1 MKAHFDKRMWV
12 CVSDPFDQCKVA
24 KAIIESVEGQSPN
37 ATELQSLLDKLCSLI
52 GENKFF
58 LVLDDVWTEDSTK
71 WEPFKNALKCGAEGS
86 RILVTTR
93 KTKVAN
99 MMESSS
105 IIDLGELSPNDCWLI
120 IKKIAFSDDYGEQ
133 YRDLEELGKQL
144 ADKCKGA
151 TCCKDSREL
160 PTWQDA

>member
-24 KAIIESVEGQSPN
+24 KAIIESLEGQSPN

-52 GENKFF
+52 GENRFF
-58 LVLDDVWTEDSTK
+58 LVLYDVWTEDSTK

-120 IKKIAFSDDYGEQ
+120 IKKIAFSDDYRKQ
-133 YRDLEELGKQL
+133 HRDLESW
-144 ADKCKGA
+144 ANN
-151 TCCKDSREL
+151 
-160 PTWQDA
+160 